1 MNSSTRR
8 VLDALL
14 AEVLRRPCPERT
26 PSGAARA
33 EIDCVSVMIDDPFG
47 KPCLHL
53 TSTDGEITQA
63 LQWDGGRFT
72 LATTIAHDL
81 IRPSTL
87 EVTHFRGPDNIV
99 YEGPHAP
106 CHRSILFNPTEFF
119 VVQTRPHTSQAHA
132 E

>member
-1 MNSSTRR
+1 MPCLPKCCGGHARS
-8 VLDALL
+8 ALL
-14 AEVLRRPCPERT
+14 REQQEPKSTASV
-26 PSGAARA
+26 
-33 EIDCVSVMIDDPFG
+33 VMIDDPFG